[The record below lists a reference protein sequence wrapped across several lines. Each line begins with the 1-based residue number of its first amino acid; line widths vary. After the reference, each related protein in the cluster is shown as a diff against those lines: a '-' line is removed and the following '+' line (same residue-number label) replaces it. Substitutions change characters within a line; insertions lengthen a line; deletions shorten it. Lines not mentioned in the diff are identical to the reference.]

1 MAIFVIEINLAFT
14 VHLCTVKYIFLSAAN
29 HNMHLN
35 SCTFFARKWLNDAK
49 RMSISVI
56 RSFAFSVILESSKN
70 SLSAND
76 SEVKDC

>member
-14 VHLCTVKYIFLSAAN
+14 VHLCTVEYIFSSAAYRN
-29 HNMHLN
+29 IHLN
-35 SCTFFARKWLNDAK
+35 SCTFFSRKWLNNAK
-49 RMSISVI
+49 RMSRSVI
-56 RSFAFSVILESSKN
+56 RSFAFSVILENSKN